1 MAESAGRYC
10 PQCGQEA
17 ALQDRFCRNCA
28 YRLGV
33 PPPGEG
39 RVGTE
44 RVNVPPP
51 PVPTTPAY
59 GGGGGFLRSFGLGA
73 GACIG
78 VVAALLLLF
87 VGCAVIGG
95 LAGG

>member
-10 PQCGQEA
+10 PQCGHEA
-17 ALQDRFCRNCA
+17 GLHDRFCRHCA

-39 RVGTE
+39 RADTE
-44 RVNVPPP
+44 RASVPP
-51 PVPTTPAY
+51 PVPTTPAC

-87 VGCAVIGG
+87 VGCAVMGR